1 MQRGDVTVF
10 SISAVLTA
18 VVAAAVACSL
28 LMFDGDRSTL
38 VSDSSSDSSWL
49 VLTWSPSF
57 CKTQPANPDCQSGE
71 LVGME
76 RTLILHGLWP
86 QPRDNQYCGVSQRLK
101 EVASRGRGD
110 LPPIE
115 LSDGV
120 RAGLQS
126 TMTNSSRLSLHEWYA
141 HGTCS
146 GVTPDAFFGDAVAL
160 TAQVRETLDPM
171 FRDADGG
178 QLAVSTV
185 RARIDERFGPG
196 TGERVGLSCL
206 NAKGEGAYVVDVR
219 LSLPSVAALRTM
231 DESLDLGTLLNEA
244 PPIKSECAHGLIP

>member
-1 MQRGDVTVF
+1 MQRGDVTVI

-18 VVAAAVACSL
+18 VVAAAVACSVL
-28 LMFDGDRSTL
+28 FFDGNRSTL
-38 VSDSSSDSSWL
+38 VSDNGSDSSWL

-57 CKTQPANPDCQSGE
+57 CKTQPANPECRSGE
-71 LVGME
+71 LVGLE

-101 EVASRGRGD
+101 EVASRGRRD
-110 LPPIE
+110 LPPIDV
-115 LSDGV
+115 SDGV

-126 TMTNSSRLSLHEWYA
+126 TMADSSHLSLHEWYA

-146 GVTPDAFFGDAVAL
+146 GVTPDVYFGDAVAL
-160 TAQVRETLDPM
+160 TARVRETLDPV

-178 QLAVSTV
+178 QLPVSAV
-185 RARIDERFGPG
+185 RARMDERFGPG
-196 TGERVGLSCL
+196 AGERVGLSCL

-219 LSLPSVAALRTM
+219 LSLPSVAALRTT
-231 DESLDLGTLLNEA
+231 DESLDLGTLLSQA
-244 PPIKSECAHGLIP
+244 PPITSECAHGIVP

>member
-1 MQRGDVTVF
+1 MQRGDVTVI

-18 VVAAAVACSL
+18 VVAAAVACSVL
-28 LMFDGDRSTL
+28 FFDGNRSTL
-38 VSDSSSDSSWL
+38 VSDNSSDSSWL

-57 CKTQPANPDCQSGE
+57 CKTQPANPECRSGE
-71 LVGME
+71 LTGLE

-110 LPPIE
+110 LPPIDV
-115 LSDGV
+115 SDGV
-120 RAGLQS
+120 RADLQS
-126 TMTNSSRLSLHEWYA
+126 TMADSSHLSLHEWYA

-146 GVTPDAFFGDAVAL
+146 GVTPDVYFGDALAL
-160 TAQVRETLDPM
+160 TARVRETLDPV

-178 QLAVSTV
+178 QLPVSAV
-185 RARIDERFGPG
+185 RARMDERFGPG
-196 TGERVGLSCL
+196 AGERVGLSCL

-219 LSLPSVAALRTM
+219 LSLPSVAALRTT
-231 DESLDLGTLLNEA
+231 DESLDLGTLLSQA
-244 PPIKSECAHGLIP
+244 PPITSECAHGIVP